1 MDARKKNKKKETN
14 IGADA
19 NIYSNTQISIAVEP
33 FSPNMN
39 VSEKTFFRNLG
50 RNWKHN
56 LQIYKSLRGAWRED
70 RKKRTFSNILF
81 LKGVPL
87 NTINDLQGRRYFD
100 NNSTKLLFYFPL
112 YEYLFPIFT
121 ASGEITR

>member
-87 NTINDLQGRRYFD
+87 NTINNLQGRRYFD
-100 NNSTKLLFYFPL
+100 NNSTKLLF
-112 YEYLFPIFT
+112 
-121 ASGEITR
+121 